1 MISKKLQ
8 YIKPLNSFS
17 KKILIFLALGTLLI
31 ADSITLSGTVVSDNK
46 KMITSRFMGFV
57 TEVKVSEGEFIKK
70 GQLLYTIDS
79 KEIDS
84 ALTQVKLGISQAELS
99 LVMYQNQHT
108 NIKLNLERHKRLLK
122 KDMVS
127 KFEVENLVLAEQNLA
142 NMIMIATKQVEQAKA
157 QLQEVQNQ
165 YKYLNIKA
173 PNSGVIVS
181 KNIKVGEMA
190 MPGMPAFVLSDLSNL
205 KISAEIAESDLGRIK
220 HGTEVIVN
228 IPSLKIKTKGKI
240 TAIIPSSNP
249 MTHTFKIKISFKSNT
264 KSIYPGMYATVV
276 IN

>member
-1 MISKKLQ
+1 MISNKLQ
-8 YIKPLNSFS
+8 YIKPLNGF
-17 KKILIFLALGTLLI
+17 KNKLLIFLALGVLLI
-31 ADSITLSGTVVSDNK
+31 ADSITLSGTVVSDNE

-84 ALTQVKLGISQAELS
+84 TLIQVKLGISQAELS
-99 LVMYQNQHT
+99 LVMYQNQYT
-108 NIKLNLERHKRLLK
+108 NIKLNLERHKRLLE

-127 KFEVENLVLAEQNLA
+127 KFEVENLSLAEQNLA
-142 NMIMIATKQVEQAKA
+142 NMIIIATKQVEQAKA
-157 QLQEVQNQ
+157 QLEEVKNQ
-165 YKYLNIKA
+165 YKYLNIRA
-173 PNSGVIVS
+173 PNSGVIVA

-190 MPGMPAFVLSDLSNL
+190 MPGIPAIVLSDLSNL
-205 KISAEIAESDLGRIK
+205 KISAEIAESDLSRIK
-220 HGTEVIVN
+220 YGTNVIVN

-249 MTHTFKIKISFKSNT
+249 MTHTFKIKISFKST
-264 KSIYPGMYATVV
+264 KQIYPGMYATVI